1 MGHHDQAHSFLI
13 SQSLIYGIYKTVRA
27 ITQKCKKIHLD
38 DEAKAALIAQ
48 HAKTVIRNIFSK
60 VSTHV
65 EHLVSQI
72 YFTRSI
78 LYIITTNSSVS
89 NELHLRKEDLLQ
101 EINSLMHEQI
111 IKDVRIKIR

>member
-1 MGHHDQAHSFLI
+1 MGFTKLSELLLKSA
-13 SQSLIYGIYKTVRA
+13 
-27 ITQKCKKIHLD
+27 KKIHLD

>member
-1 MGHHDQAHSFLI
+1 MGFTKLSDLLLKSA
-13 SQSLIYGIYKTVRA
+13 
-27 ITQKCKKIHLD
+27 KKVHLD

-48 HAKTVIRNIFSK
+48 HAKTAIGNIFSK
-60 VSTHV
+60 VSAHMNN
-65 EHLVSQI
+65 LVSQV